1 MKISVAKPATELFNR
16 FSDLSVLQG
25 ALVGLSA
32 DVRAKVGDVQFTS
45 ESIKIN
51 TPQVGAIEFVVKER
65 VEPTKVVFGT
75 LQSPVPLTMELDIEP
90 NGDNASQIQTVID
103 VEIPAMLKPFV
114 GPQLQKA
121 TDKFGELIQG
131 LSR

>member
-25 ALVGLSA
+25 ALDGLSA
-32 DVRAKVGDVQFTS
+32 EDRAKVGDVQFTS

-65 VEPTKVVFGT
+65 VVPTKVVFGT

-121 TDKFGELIQG
+121 ADKFGELIQG